1 MIRIVVNGAGGK
13 MGREVVKAVAA
24 DPELELAG
32 AADPSHKGE
41 DAGILAG
48 TERNGVTVGGSL
60 QTVLEETHPQVV
72 VDFTS
77 PSVIFDNAAAV
88 MEKGLSMVIGTTGLT
103 EKQRTLLQEISSRTG
118 ANALIAPNFSLGAV
132 LMMEAAEKISAY
144 LPNAE
149 IIELH
154 HNHKYDAPS
163 GTSRLTAEKMGA
175 ARKQEPCEDR
185 TAESIPGA
193 RGAVVEGI
201 RIHSVRLPGY
211 VAHQEVLF
219 GGEGEILT
227 IRHDSLDRKSFMPG
241 VVLACKK
248 VLTVPGVT
256 YGLEN
261 YL

>member
-32 AADPSHKGE
+32 AVDPSHKGE

-60 QTVLEETHPQVV
+60 QTVLEETRFRRWLWIYPVLLL
-72 VDFTS
+72 FLT
-77 PSVIFDNAAAV
+77 IAAAV

-163 GTSRLTAEKMGA
+163 
-175 ARKQEPCEDR
+175 
-185 TAESIPGA
+185 
-193 RGAVVEGI
+193 
-201 RIHSVRLPGY
+201 
-211 VAHQEVLF
+211 AH
-219 GGEGEILT
+219 
-227 IRHDSLDRKSFMPG
+227 P
-241 VVLACKK
+241 A
-248 VLTVPGVT
+248 
-256 YGLEN
+256 
-261 YL
+261 